1 MYFLLWILYAT
12 RNIWKMFM
20 WFCDPANFQK
30 NFVFTPKIWNNFL
43 IYCKIIKH
51 CFCITF
57 KHFRI
62 EKSIYDQIMKKINQ
76 NKDIYKIDKKVVFR
90 NLFFWST
97 RGSFFWFFSHQY
109 WSLGHNTAH
118 IKAMTLANHFWLLKK
133 MIILPPKY
141 KIHQIN
147 SNFEKIDYA
156 DSFQF

>member
-1 MYFLLWILYAT
+1 MFFVLWLLYAI
-12 RNIWKMFM
+12 RNICKMFL

-30 NFVFTPKIWNNFL
+30 SYVFNPKIWNNFL
-43 IYCKIIKH
+43 IYCKPFKN
-51 CFCITF
+51 CYCITF

-62 EKSIYDQIMKKINQ
+62 EKSILDQIMKKINQ
-76 NKDIYKIDKKVVFR
+76 NKDIYKIYKKVVFR

-133 MIILPPKY
+133 MIILPPKI
-141 KIHQIN
+141 KFTKLI
-147 SNFEKIDYA
+147 
-156 DSFQF
+156 